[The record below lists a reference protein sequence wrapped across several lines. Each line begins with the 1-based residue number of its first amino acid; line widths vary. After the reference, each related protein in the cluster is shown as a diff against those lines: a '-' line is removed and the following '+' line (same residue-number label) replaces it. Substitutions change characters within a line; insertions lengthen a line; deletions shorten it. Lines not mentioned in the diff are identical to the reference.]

1 MPENLGF
8 KIGIEGEKQFK
19 SALADIR
26 QNFKVLGSEMALVS
40 SQFDKQDKSV
50 QAVTARNSVLNKEI
64 DAQKDKVNT
73 LEKALQNASTSFGEN
88 DKRTK
93 SWTIQLNNAK
103 AELNGMEKELHQN
116 DSALDGA
123 AKEFN
128 NAEKQANQFG
138 DEVAKAADKTD
149 GASGKFD
156 KFGGIVKGIG
166 ASMGVALA
174 GIGAAAVGAGKS
186 LVDASVNS
194 ASYADEILTTASQ
207 THMSTE
213 SLQAYKYAA
222 ELVDTPLETLT
233 GSMAKQVRS
242 MSSAAGGTKD
252 MAEAYKKLGVSVQ
265 DSNGHLKNS
274 EDVYWQTVDALGKVK
289 DTTERDALSMKIFGK
304 SAQDLNPLIEK
315 GSAGIKDL
323 TKEAE
328 KMGAV
333 MSDDK
338 LQKLGNFDDTVQR
351 LKGGAEAAKNVL
363 GTVMLPQIQ
372 TLADTGVSLL
382 GTFTKGLSDAGGDW
396 SKISKVIGSTIGDL
410 TSSVI
415 SELPKLVEAGLDIV
429 MSVVNAITDN
439 LPTIVTSAVTIVTT
453 LLQGL
458 IEALP
463 QITQGALQLILA
475 LVDGIIANLPALVE
489 GALQMIVALA
499 TGIGDALPR
508 LIPAIVDAVILIV
521 ETLINN
527 MDKVLAA
534 AFKIIEGLA
543 KGLINA
549 LPRLIDAL
557 PRIVD
562 SIVNFI
568 VNNLPLIIELGIRIV
583 VELTA
588 GLIRALP
595 QLISKLPQIITS
607 IVTGIGK
614 SMSSINQIGANIV
627 TGLWEGIK
635 SMGSW
640 IQSKVTDFFGGIV
653 DSVKGMLGIHSPSTV
668 FAGIGGYMAQG
679 LGIGFSKAMDQVSG
693 DIQAAIPTNFDLNTS
708 VNANAIGGAA
718 KGNGIGVSGFTLH
731 IENFVN
737 NTEKDIERLAYEFE
751 FYRQRAAL
759 ATGGV

>member
-1 MPENLGF
+1 MADNFGF
-8 KIGIEGEKQFK
+8 KIGVEGEKDFK
-19 SALADIR
+19 NSLKDIN
-26 QNFKVLGSEMALVS
+26 QSFKVLGSEMNLVS
-40 SQFDKQDKSV
+40 SEFDKQDKSV
-50 QAVTARNSVLNKEI
+50 QAVTARNSVFNKEI
-64 DAQKDKVNT
+64 DAQKDKINT

-88 DKRTK
+88 DKRTQ
-93 SWTIQLNNAK
+93 SWAVQLNNAK
-103 AELNGMEKELHQN
+103 ADLIGMEKELQKNN
-116 DSALDGA
+116 DSLDGA
-123 AKEFN
+123 GKEFN
-128 NAEKQANQFG
+128 STEKQASQFG
-138 DEVAKAADKTD
+138 DGIRKAAEKTD
-149 GASGKFD
+149 DA
-156 KFGGIVKGIG
+156 GGRFEKLGGVLKGIG

-242 MSSAAGGTKD
+242 MSSAAGGSKD

-274 EDVYWQTVDALGKVK
+274 GDVYWSTIDALGKVK

-315 GSAGIKDL
+315 GSAGIAQL
-323 TKEAE
+323 TGEAK

-333 MSDDK
+333 MSDDS
-338 LQKLGNFDDTVQR
+338 LNALGKFDDSVQR
-351 LKGGAEAAKNVL
+351 IKSGAGAAKNML
-363 GTVMLPQIQ
+363 GTVLLPELQVF
-372 TLADTGVSLL
+372 ADQGVSLL
-382 GTFTKGLSDAGGDW
+382 GSFTKGLSDAGGDW
-396 SKISKVIGSTIGDL
+396 NKISKVIGDTVGNL
-410 TSSVI
+410 ANMLVK
-415 SELPKLVEAGLDIV
+415 ELPNLVQVGLE
-429 MSVVNAITDN
+429 VVTSIGGAIITN
-439 LPTIVTSAVTIVTT
+439 LPTIINSAVQIVMT
-453 LLQGL
+453 LLQAL
-458 IEALP
+458 IAALP
-463 QITQGALQLILA
+463 QIAAGALQLVMA

-499 TGIGDALPR
+499 TGIGDALPK

-521 ETLINN
+521 NTLINN

-543 KGLINA
+543 KGLIAA
-549 LPRLIDAL
+549 LPKLINSL
-557 PRIVD
+557 PKIID

-583 VELTA
+583 VELAA
-588 GLIRALP
+588 GLVRAIP
-595 QLISKLPQIITS
+595 QLISKLPQIISS
-607 IVTGIGK
+607 IVNGFGRLQT
-614 SMSSINQIGANIV
+614 SMNQVGTNIV

-635 SMGSW
+635 SMGAW

-708 VNANAIGGAA
+708 VNANSIGGAA
-718 KGNGIGVSGFTLH
+718 KRNGIGVSGFTLH

-737 NTEKDIERLAYEFE
+737 NTEKDIQQLAYEFE
-751 FYRQRAAL
+751 FYRQRTAL